1 MLKYYVADAFA
12 DNTFEGNPAG
22 VCVLDEWL
30 PHDKMQKIA
39 MENNLSETG
48 FVVKKSDNP
57 CTYELRWFT
66 PVNEIDLCG
75 HCTMGVF
82 YILFRFFEKDVT
94 EIHFDAPLKGY
105 HLVITKNG
113 DLIEMDFP
121 NIPPEKFEF
130 SDYMEEGMGAK
141 PVEVYKTERDLMM
154 VFDSAETV
162 ANLQP
167 DFMKLL
173 DFPVGLSVY
182 ATAESDAPNYDIVA
196 RAFWPKIGINED
208 PVCGSMH
215 STLMPFWGER
225 LGKSTIASR
234 NLSKRSGT
242 VYCEQKGDTVKIS
255 GRCALYLIGEIL
267 TDEA

>member
-1 MLKYYVADAFA
+1 MKYYVADAFA

-57 CTYELRWFT
+57 
-66 PVNEIDLCG
+66 
-75 HCTMGVF
+75 
-82 YILFRFFEKDVT
+82 
-94 EIHFDAPLKGY
+94 
-105 HLVITKNG
+105 
-113 DLIEMDFP
+113 
-121 NIPPEKFEF
+121 
-130 SDYMEEGMGAK
+130 
-141 PVEVYKTERDLMM
+141 
-154 VFDSAETV
+154 
-162 ANLQP
+162 
-167 DFMKLL
+167 
-173 DFPVGLSVY
+173 
-182 ATAESDAPNYDIVA
+182 NYDIVA

-225 LGKSTIASR
+225 LGKDTIASR

-242 VYCEQKGDTVKIS
+242 VYCEQKGDAVKIS

-267 TDEA
+267 TDED